1 MGIPKKDSLH
11 HHINPNSCIYLPPI
25 NIAPNNANFSVF
37 STLLFHFPSTN
48 SSLLNYSMAWTRGPT
63 IGRGASA
70 AVSLATTPAGDLFA
84 VKSTDLA
91 SSALLRNEECLLSR
105 LFSPYII
112 RCLGSDV
119 THDGHKPV
127 YNLFLEYS
135 AGGSLSDLIKKQG
148 GSFDEKSIRFYA
160 HQLLLGIEYLHLN
173 GLVHCDIKAHNI
185 LIGSDGLKI
194 ADFGCAKWAESGG
207 FGAGAFSGT
216 PAYMAPEVARGE
228 EQSFPA
234 DIWALGCTVIEMAT
248 GTHPWPEMKDP
259 ASALYR
265 IAFSGDVPEF
275 PSWFSGEAKDFL
287 GKCLMR
293 ESEKRW
299 TAAELLR
306 HPFLASVEESCE
318 EMRELRRSS
327 PTSVTDQGFW
337 DAVEM
342 SECCENIATE
352 MASSSDSP
360 RHRME
365 ALICNGDFA
374 ADEKEWVS
382 VRSDE
387 VEDLDQDLVE
397 AEATIPSL
405 INLVVVEDSW
415 FDFCNED
422 SSTSTS
428 PIAYNYSSKH
438 LMYNSELSVY
448 VNRIISSSTSNIFL
462 TTNFHLYFLLLLLGC
477 DRSFF
482 TPFACLF
489 LKE

>member
-1 MGIPKKDSLH
+1 
-11 HHINPNSCIYLPPI
+11 
-25 NIAPNNANFSVF
+25 
-37 STLLFHFPSTN
+37 
-48 SSLLNYSMAWTRGPT
+48 MAWTRGPT
-63 IGRGASA
+63 IGRGATA

-112 RCLGSDV
+112 RCLGSDI
-119 THDGHKPV
+119 THDAHQSV

-135 AGGSLSDLIKKQG
+135 AGGSLSDLIRKQG

-160 HQLLLGIEYLHLN
+160 HQLLLGIEYLHRN
-173 GLVHCDIKAHNI
+173 GLVHCDIKAQNI

-194 ADFGCAKWAESGG
+194 ADFGCAKWAESSG

-216 PAYMAPEVARGE
+216 PAYMSPEVARGE

-293 ESEKRW
+293 ESERRW

-306 HPFLASVEESCE
+306 HPFLVWVEESCE

-327 PTSVTDQGFW
+327 PTSVTDQAFW
-337 DAVEM
+337 DAVEVG
-342 SECCENIATE
+342 ECCEN
-352 MASSSDSP
+352 MAASSDSP
-360 RHRME
+360 RRRMG
-365 ALICNGDFA
+365 ALICDGEFA
-374 ADEKEWVS
+374 ADEREWVT
-382 VRSDE
+382 VRSE
-387 VEDLDQDLVE
+387 NLME
-397 AEATIPSL
+397 AEAEAETEAETPSL
-405 INLVVVEDSW
+405 INLVMMEDCW
-415 FDFCNED
+415 FDFCNQD
-422 SSTSTS
+422 SSTSRCS
-428 PIAYNYSSKH
+428 IAYNYYTKH
-438 LMYNSELSVY
+438 LMYSELSVY
-448 VNRIISSSTSNIFL
+448 YVNGIISSSTSNFL
-462 TTNFHLYFLLLLLGC
+462 DLSLLLLVA
-477 DRSFF
+477 FF
-482 TPFACLF
+482 SKNITLMVMISYLNHRNDTLWIPHEAPPKQQLTDFFYLF
-489 LKE
+489 LLMHATA